1 MPEIEDI
8 AFKISAAFEDNYF
21 VVAKRN
27 VFNAVFNKYLSLAD
41 PNAEM
46 EPYEAIVALGYKH
59 RPEFDVMVK
68 ELKEIGL
75 IES

>member
-8 AFKISAAFEDNYF
+8 AYKISLAFEDNYF
-21 VVAKRN
+21 IAAKRN
-27 VFNAVFNKYLSLAD
+27 AFNAVFNKYLSLSD

-68 ELKEIGL
+68 ELKETGL
-75 IES
+75 IEG